1 MQDTQVDGL
10 ITTEFTGKRFK
21 IIYHSRISSV
31 GTALD
36 RRAGGRGFDSP
47 DWTNTRGLK
56 VTEK

>member
-36 RRAGGRGFDSP
+36 CRAGG
-47 DWTNTRGLK
+47 
-56 VTEK
+56 